1 MKYLFFYTFLLLI
14 SCSEFDSNI
23 VGIWI
28 QNDSLF
34 DLESKKIDR
43 PMGNLSQAFGEIKL
57 VFKNDLTFKAHFD
70 NQTNSG
76 KWKIKN
82 DSIYMTQYNNETIWN
97 SFEYKLVDNELYI
110 YSDPWLMALKKQN

>member
-14 SCSEFDSNI
+14 SCAEFDSNI

-57 VFKNDLTFKAHFD
+57 VFKNDSTFKAHFD
-70 NQTNSG
+70 NQINSG

-82 DSIYMTQYNNETIWN
+82 DSIYMTQYNNKT
-97 SFEYKLVDNELYI
+97 
-110 YSDPWLMALKKQN
+110 

>member
-14 SCSEFDSNI
+14 SCAEFDNNI

-70 NQTNSG
+70 NQINSG

-97 SFEYKLVDNELYI
+97 SFKYKLVDNELYI